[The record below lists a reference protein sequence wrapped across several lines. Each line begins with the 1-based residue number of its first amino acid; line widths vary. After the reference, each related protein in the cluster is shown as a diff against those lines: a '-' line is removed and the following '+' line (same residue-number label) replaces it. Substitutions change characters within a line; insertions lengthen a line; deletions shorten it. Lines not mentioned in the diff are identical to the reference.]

1 VNKKYIYIYCK
12 YFKYI
17 IFIQKKKKNIIIK
30 ILQEKTRKKCVV
42 KQSNKQTNKKKTIWS
57 PSKVRKY
64 YLKIIIKN
72 KTNKNNPQK
81 IL

>member
-12 YFKYI
+12 YFKYN
-17 IFIQKKKKNIIIK
+17 IFIQKKKKIIIIK
-30 ILQEKTRKKCVV
+30 IFQEKTRKKCVV